1 MNGLWSELAKKLA
14 EKWFSLLVLP
24 GAFYLAVTATALT
37 LGHAHAL
44 DIGLLTRHI
53 TDYARNPAVTSMGG
67 QVVVLAAIL
76 AAAAAVGFVAQS
88 IGTFVERAVL
98 AAEWQAWP
106 IPVRFAARWS
116 LARRQRR
123 WDSANADYLR
133 EYQNALTPD
142 PASRPDP
149 ALRHRAARARAR
161 ISVERPERPTW
172 SGDRIQATAI
182 RLDRD
187 HHLDLATVW
196 PSLWLVLPDPVREQI
211 TTARTAL
218 SRATT
223 LAAWSVLYLVLTV
236 WWWPAAP
243 LAVVIA
249 ATAHHRI
256 RATTD
261 TYATLLENATRLHT
275 TTLATQL
282 GIDHTGPLGPHLGH
296 ALTRHL
302 RSSTA

>member
-1 MNGLWSELAKKLA
+1 M
-14 EKWFSLLVLP
+14 P
-24 GAFYLAVTATALT
+24 GAFYLAITVTALT

-44 DIGLLTRHI
+44 DIGLLTRRI
-53 TDYARNPAVTSMGG
+53 TDHAKNPAVTSTGG
-67 QVVVLAAIL
+67 QVVVLATLL

-88 IGTFVERAVL
+88 LGTLVERGAL

-106 IPVRFAARWS
+106 SPGRYPARWS
-116 LARRQRR
+116 LTRRQRR
-123 WDSANADYLR
+123 WDKANADYLR
-133 EYQNALTPD
+133 EYQNALAPD
-142 PASRPDP
+142 PIMRPDP
-149 ALRHRAARARAR
+149 VLRHRAARKRAR

-172 SGDRIQATAI
+172 SGDRIHAAAI

-196 PSLWLVLPDPVREQI
+196 PSLWLVLPDPLREQI

-218 SRATT
+218 SGATT
-223 LAAWSVLYLVLTV
+223 LAAWSVLYFVLTI

-243 LAVVIA
+243 LATVIA

-256 RATTD
+256 GTTAD
-261 TYATLLENATRLHT
+261 TYATLLESATRLHA

-282 GIDHTGPLGPHLGH
+282 GIDHTGPLNPQLGH
-296 ALTRHL
+296 TLTRHL
-302 RSSTA
+302 RPSTA

>member
-1 MNGLWSELAKKLA
+1 MSGLWSELAKKLA

-24 GAFYLAVTATALT
+24 GAFYLALAATART

-44 DIGLLTRHI
+44 DVGLLTRRV
-53 TDYARNPAVTSMGG
+53 TDYAKNPAVTSTGG
-67 QVVVLAAIL
+67 QVLVLAALL
-76 AAAAAVGFVAQS
+76 ATAAAVAFVAQS
-88 IGTFVERAVL
+88 LGTLLERGVS

-106 IPVRFAARWS
+106 LPGRYLARRS
-116 LARRQRR
+116 LTRRQRR
-123 WDSANADYLR
+123 WDSADADYRR
-133 EYQNALTPD
+133 EYQQALAPD
-142 PASRPDP
+142 PTARPDP
-149 ALRHRAARARAR
+149 ALRHRAARLRAR

-172 SGDRIQATAI
+172 SGDRIHAAAI

-187 HHLDLATVW
+187 HHLDLAPVW
-196 PSLWLVLPDPVREQI
+196 PSLWLVLPDPVRDQI

-223 LAAWSVLYLVLTV
+223 LAAWSVLYLALTI

-243 LAVVIA
+243 LAAVIA

-256 RATTD
+256 RTTAD
-261 TYATLLENATRLHT
+261 TYATLLESATRLHA

-282 GIDHTGPLGPHLGH
+282 GIDHTGPLDRQLGH
-296 ALTRHL
+296 TLTRHL